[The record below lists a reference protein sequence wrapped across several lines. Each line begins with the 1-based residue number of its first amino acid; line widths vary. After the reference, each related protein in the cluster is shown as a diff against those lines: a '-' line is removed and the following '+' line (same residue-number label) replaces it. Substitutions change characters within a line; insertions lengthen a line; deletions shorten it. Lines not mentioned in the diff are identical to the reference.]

1 MSAVVCR
8 VPVDWFSVPSVC
20 FYDWQ
25 TLITGIAAVVVG
37 GLTVRYLKKQ
47 INQADR
53 VAQEERSARLT
64 VARAKL
70 MVPSSLLAEHARIC
84 FDELRAFEPAVTQH
98 TGPANPLNIPHL
110 PPNVEGALDALLGG
124 TQDRNAIFAV
134 SAVYGEQQVLGARAS
149 DMHLNPSAHALSLDY
164 YYMQPIIM
172 HAIAISLLTYA
183 RYESDA
189 VEPITWADMASSAR
203 ALAPAGALR
212 DRLLAFA
219 DDRSNRKIAIPF
231 AIRRAGA

>member
-1 MSAVVCR
+1 VSIVVCK
-8 VPVDWFSVPSVC
+8 VPVDWFNVPSVC
-20 FYDWQ
+20 LYDWQ

-47 INQADR
+47 INQADG
-53 VAQEERSARLT
+53 VAQEERNARLT

-70 MVPSSLLAEHARIC
+70 MVPSSRLAEHARTC
-84 FDELRAFEPAVTQH
+84 FDELRAFEPTVTQH
-98 TGPANPLNIPHL
+98 AGPANPINIPHL

-149 DMHLNPSAHALSLDY
+149 DMHENPPAHALSFDY

-172 HAIAISLLTYA
+172 HAVAMSLLGYA
-183 RYESDA
+183 RYENDA
-189 VEPITWADMASSAR
+189 VEPITWSDLAASTRS
-203 ALAPAGALR
+203 LAPAGALR
-212 DRLLAFA
+212 DRLLAFVE
-219 DDRSNRKIAIPF
+219 DRSNRKIAIPF
-231 AIRRAGA
+231 AIRQADA